1 MNSNTR
7 LVSRWLAAVAVAAV
21 CLVAAPMASALPP
34 VLPTITLQRSTA
46 ELSQNRYDLA
56 ATSVGTKAMFA
67 GGSQQGPGPYTNVDV
82 FDVATRQWS
91 VAHLSVPRL
100 SLAATTVGDIAIFA
114 GGAPSYDLLGSLM
127 AVDLYNNVTDTWTT
141 AQLSQPRN
149 QLAATSHGTKAYIS
163 GGQVA
168 PSAGAT
174 GPVFS
179 NVIDVYDAVTNAW
192 SVMTMPR
199 RRFAHSSVTIG
210 DKILFA
216 GGSEEGLG
224 IVDIYDTTSG
234 TWSTGQLSAD
244 RQNMA
249 AAVVGGKAIFVGG
262 DRSAQYR
269 PEIDIYDAAT
279 NTWTTDTLP
288 HPIGHMAAT
297 TFGSYALFGGGAY
310 TQDYNDVYAYD
321 SRSGEWLTVG
331 GGLSQA
337 RFDFAAASVGQRA
350 IFAGGYGSARIDM
363 FIPEPTG
370 AAMAWLAVVLVLCG
384 GRTLRATPLRAG
396 ATLVG
401 QI

>member
-1 MNSNTR
+1 MNSTA
-7 LVSRWLAAVAVAAV
+7 LSASRWLCAALALSLASLTLPTAA
-21 CLVAAPMASALPP
+21 LALPP
-34 VLPTITLQRSTA
+34 ALPTLTLERSTA
-46 ELSQNRYDLA
+46 TLSQNRYDLA
-56 ATSVGTKAMFA
+56 ATSVGSKAMFA

-82 FDVATRQWS
+82 YDVATLQWS
-91 VAHLSVPRL
+91 VEHLSVPRL
-100 SLAATTVGDIAIFA
+100 SLAATTVGDVAIFA
-114 GGAPSYDLLGSLM
+114 GGAPSYDLLGSLA
-127 AVDLYNNVTDTWTT
+127 AVDLYNNATDTWTT

-179 NVIDVYDAVTNAW
+179 NVIDVYDAATNTW

-199 RRFAHSSVTIG
+199 KRFAHASVTIG

-234 TWSTGQLSAD
+234 MWSTGQLSAD
-244 RQNMA
+244 RQNLA

-288 HPIGHMAAT
+288 HPTGHMAAT
-297 TFGSYALFGGGAY
+297 IFGSYALFGGGVY
-310 TQDYNDVYAYD
+310 TQVYNDVYAYD
-321 SRSGEWLTVG
+321 SRSGEWLMVA
-331 GGLSQA
+331 GGLSEA
-337 RFDFAAASVGQRA
+337 RFDFAATSVGQRA
-350 IFAGGYGSARIDM
+350 IFAGGYGSERIDV
-363 FIPEPTG
+363 FIPEPSG
-370 AAMAWLAVVLVLCG
+370 AALAGMAVVMMMSG
-384 GRTLRATPLRAG
+384 ARGSRAPLARRG
-396 ATLVG
+396 
-401 QI
+401 